1 VRVGNIVITNANKE
15 KQIKFLLDIS
25 NNNNN
30 NCNYD
35 NSNLIRE

>member
-1 VRVGNIVITNANKE
+1 MRVGNIVITNANKE
-15 KQIKFLLDIS
+15 KQIMFLLDIS
-25 NNNNN
+25 NNN

>member
-1 VRVGNIVITNANKE
+1 MRVGNIVITNANKE

-30 NCNYD
+30 CNYD